1 MENAEPIEMIPSPI
15 VHLFY
20 DRGTRVE
27 ENKIAFFFFPL
38 LFLSLSFPSPL
49 LTKCVSN

>member
-27 ENKIAFFFFPL
+27 ENKIVFFFSPSSSFLFHFP
-38 LFLSLSFPSPL
+38 PL
-49 LTKCVSN
+49 Y